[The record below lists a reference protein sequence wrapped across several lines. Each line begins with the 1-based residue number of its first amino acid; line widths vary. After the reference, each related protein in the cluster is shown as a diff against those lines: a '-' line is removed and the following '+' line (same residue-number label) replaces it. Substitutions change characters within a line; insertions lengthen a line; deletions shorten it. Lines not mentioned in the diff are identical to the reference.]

1 MRQFKNLQ
9 YGNEAII
16 RASLKALAD
25 KKTDMYK
32 YREAFRLLGIELGK
46 VLASE
51 YLSISGNQTMLVC
64 ASEDADWLANG
75 VETGFDRG
83 ELKKSVY
90 WSSRE
95 IVHINDDGSKVEIS
109 PIVKAYEDEISD
121 CHLLIIVKSIISTS
135 CVVKTQLTRLIG
147 RVSPKK
153 IAIVAPVMYKDG
165 VPNLMQEFPNEI
177 NRKFHFVTF
186 AIDDE
191 RIGSEVIPGVGGM
204 YLNAINFQDYDSFM
218 FLSGFYIL
226 IGLLASI
233 VIDLSYGVID
243 PRIRMGAR

>member
-1 MRQFKNLQ
+1 MRQFKNLH
-9 YGNEAII
+9 YGDEATI
-16 RASLKALAD
+16 RASLNALAD
-25 KKTDMYK
+25 KKTGVYE
-32 YREAFRLLGIELGK
+32 YREAFRLLGLELGK

-51 YLSISGNQTMLVC
+51 YKSISADQTMLVC

-75 VETGFDRG
+75 VEAGFDRG

-95 IVHINDDGSKVEIS
+95 IVHVNEDGSKVEIS
-109 PIVKAYEDEISD
+109 PIEKAYEEEISD

-147 RVSPKK
+147 RVSPKR

-165 VPNLMQEFPNEI
+165 MPNLMQEFPDEI
-177 NRKFHFVTF
+177 NSKFNFVTF

-191 RIGSEVIPGVGGM
+191 RLDSEVIPGVGGM
-204 YLNAINFQDYDSFM
+204 VYPRLGLGNMEEKNHYIPEM
-218 FLSGFYIL
+218 VLSKL
-226 IGLLASI
+226 
-233 VIDLSYGVID
+233 
-243 PRIRMGAR
+243 

>member
-9 YGNEAII
+9 YGDEAII
-16 RASLKALAD
+16 KASLNALAD
-25 KKTDMYK
+25 KKTGVDK
-32 YREAFRLLGIELGK
+32 YRDAFRLLGIELGK

-51 YLSISGNQTMLVC
+51 YKSISANQTMLVC

-75 VETGFDRG
+75 VEAGLGKG

-95 IVHINDDGSKVEIS
+95 IVHVNEDGSKIEIS
-109 PIVKAYEDEISD
+109 PIEKAYEEEIND
-121 CHLLIIVKSIISTS
+121 CQLLIIVKSIISTS

-147 RVSPKK
+147 RVSPKR

-165 VPNLMQEFPNEI
+165 VPNLIQEFPEEI
-177 NRKFHFVTF
+177 NSKFHFVTF

-191 RIGSEVIPGVGGM
+191 RVGSEVIPGVGGM
-204 YLNAINFQDYDSFM
+204 VYPRLGLGNMEEKNHYIPEM
-218 FLSGFYIL
+218 VLSKL
-226 IGLLASI
+226 
-233 VIDLSYGVID
+233 
-243 PRIRMGAR
+243 

>member
-1 MRQFKNLQ
+1 MRQFKNLH
-9 YGNEAII
+9 YGDEATI
-16 RASLKALAD
+16 RASLNALAD
-25 KKTDMYK
+25 KKTGVYE
-32 YREAFRLLGIELGK
+32 YREAFRLLGLELGK

-51 YLSISGNQTMLVC
+51 YKSISADQTMLVC

-95 IVHINDDGSKVEIS
+95 IVHVNEDGSKVEIS
-109 PIVKAYEDEISD
+109 PIEKAYEEEISD

-147 RVSPKK
+147 RVSPKR

-165 VPNLMQEFPNEI
+165 MPNLMQEFPDEI
-177 NRKFHFVTF
+177 NSKFNFVTF

-191 RIGSEVIPGVGGM
+191 RLDSEVIPGVGGM
-204 YLNAINFQDYDSFM
+204 VYPRLGLGNMEEKNHYIPEM
-218 FLSGFYIL
+218 VLSKL
-226 IGLLASI
+226 
-233 VIDLSYGVID
+233 
-243 PRIRMGAR
+243 

>member
-9 YGNEAII
+9 YGDEAII
-16 RASLKALAD
+16 KASLNALAD
-25 KKTDMYK
+25 KKTGVDK
-32 YREAFRLLGIELGK
+32 YRDAFRLLGIELGK

-51 YLSISGNQTMLVC
+51 YKSISANQTMLVC

-75 VETGFDRG
+75 VEAGLGKG

-95 IVHINDDGSKVEIS
+95 IVHVNEDGSKIEIS
-109 PIVKAYEDEISD
+109 PIEKAYEEEIND
-121 CHLLIIVKSIISTS
+121 CQLLIIVKSIISTS

-147 RVSPKK
+147 RVSPKR

-165 VPNLMQEFPNEI
+165 VPNLRQEFPEEI
-177 NRKFHFVTF
+177 NSKFHFVTF

-191 RIGSEVIPGVGGM
+191 RVGSEVIPGVGGM
-204 YLNAINFQDYDSFM
+204 VYPRLGLGNMEEKNHYIPKM
-218 FLSGFYIL
+218 VLSKL
-226 IGLLASI
+226 
-233 VIDLSYGVID
+233 
-243 PRIRMGAR
+243 